1 MALADLDLD
10 RQRIVVHTEW
20 SEKDLI
26 KQVPGMRWDSRE
38 KIWHG
43 SVSWGTCVVLRGVFQ
58 EKLTIGP
65 LLTQWAVQHRVHVDR
80 ALKLRD
86 DLVLSGY
93 EQSSEAQVI
102 RSWDTGLYPFQE
114 VGALFLATS
123 TDALDGS
130 QMGVGKTIV
139 VLSALRCLLETE
151 QQPLPALVICPK
163 SVMGQWEREA
173 ERWCSSVTPYVVTG
187 GAAKRR
193 KLLEEAAD
201 NPTALVILNFEAVR
215 LHSRLAPYGSVRLTR
230 CPDCGGAD
238 ERVTPSRCHV
248 HEKELNALGFHTV
261 VVDEVHRMKDP
272 KSQQTR
278 ACWAV
283 QHGPTVTRR
292 WALTGTPIANDVGD
306 LWSVMHGIAPLDYPT
321 RSSYLDRYAL
331 LAWNRYAAL
340 DIVGVRPDTREEFER
355 VLYPKFRRMLKE
367 QVLSHLPPK
376 VREVREAHMSPKQA
390 KAYREME
397 AELLTD
403 LEGEGYVLAPTNLT
417 KALRLL
423 QFSSSYVEVQEDG
436 SIRLCEPSP
445 KLDVLEEVLDELGSD
460 RQIAVCAASRQLIE
474 LAAVRLDRRGDTY
487 RLLTG
492 RVPHHER
499 QPNLEAFQRGD
510 AQVMLFTIAAGGVG
524 VNMTAADTIAFLQRS
539 WSMLENSQAED
550 RVHRV
555 GSERHESVTV
565 LDIVAPDTIEVH
577 QLAKLNEKAERLEEI
592 VRDRERLRAAGYDTA
607 ALDQEELQLLAG
619 QLWSPEVD

>member
-1 MALADLDLD
+1 MALVDLDLD

-38 KIWHG
+38 KYWHG

-65 LLTQWAVQHRVHVDR
+65 KLHKWATGEKEWIDLALSWREALDDPVQD
-80 ALKLRD
+80 
-86 DLVLSGY
+86 SP
-93 EQSSEAQVI
+93 
-102 RSWDTGLYPFQE
+102 LYPHQRAGVRFLD
-114 VGALFLATS
+114 VAPYALIG
-123 TDALDGS
+123 D
-130 QMGVGKTIV
+130 QMGCGKTPMLLAAIEESIINPEITTA
-139 VLSALRCLLETE
+139 SA
-151 QQPLPALVICPK
+151 LPALVICPK

-173 ERWCSSVTPYVVTG
+173 ERWCPSATPYVVTG
-187 GAAKRR
+187 GAAGRR
-193 KLLEEAAD
+193 KLLEKAAD
-201 NPTALVILNFEAVR
+201 DPTALVILNFEAVR

-238 ERVTPSRCHV
+238 ERVTPARCHV

-261 VVDEVHRMKDP
+261 VVDEAHRMKDP

-340 DIVGVRPDTREEFER
+340 DIVGVRPDTREEFDR
-355 VLYPKFRRMLKE
+355 VLHPKFRRMLKE

-376 VREVREAHMSPKQA
+376 VREVREAYMSPKQT

-397 AELLTD
+397 TELLAD

-436 SIRLCEPSP
+436 SIRLHEPSP
-445 KLDVLEEVLDELGSD
+445 KLDVLEEVLDELGPD
-460 RQIAVCAASRQLIE
+460 RQVAVCAASRQLIE
-474 LAAVRLDRRGDTY
+474 LAAARLDRRGDAY

-524 VNMTAADTIAFLQRS
+524 VNMTAADTIVFLQRS

-565 LDIVAPDTIEVH
+565 LDIVAPDTIEVR
-577 QLAKLNEKAERLEEI
+577 QLAKLSEKAERLEEI
-592 VRDRERLRAAGYDTA
+592 VHDRDRLRAAGYDTT
-607 ALDQEELQLLAG
+607 ALDQEELQLLSG